1 MVNKTSRKPL
11 IVVSIILVVF
21 VAIALVSFSR
31 LKSRLATATAM
42 AVAPL
47 AVKTVQL
54 QKGTLQKTLAVLAT
68 INSNA
73 TVQLKSETAGKLK
86 SLSAREGDLLKQG
99 QVVALID
106 SSEQSLQLNAAQNRD
121 EVFNYQINAAHDSL
135 KALLSQRDFLKSNL
149 AYQTKEH
156 DRNVRL
162 FREDAISAS
171 AFAASR
177 NRKVDAQS
185 KLASLESQIQA
196 QKEQIQAIEA
206 QKDAS
211 GNEIKL
217 WQVRKGYTEIRS
229 QIDAIV
235 SARLQEE
242 GNLVMPGTPVFA
254 VEDVSTLRLQI
265 KIPQETGNLVRKG
278 QKVIIADSPNAGF
291 VITRIYPNLD
301 NFRQFTLEAEPQQG
315 SAKDLLNH
323 HKLNQQVKAEI
334 IIADQAGTVVPQQAQ
349 FVNFIKPQQTILYLL
364 NNFNAQR
371 ISLKP
376 LLTDREGKSVYDPEL
391 LPSDTVLAA
400 GAYLENVRLPASF
413 TVEVLK

>member
-1 MVNKTSRKPL
+1 MENKKSRKPL
-11 IVVSIILVVF
+11 IVVSIILIAF
-21 VAIALVSFSR
+21 VAVALVSFSR
-31 LKSRLATATAM
+31 LKSRLATATPM
-42 AVAPL
+42 AVSPL
-47 AVKTVQL
+47 AVKTTQL
-54 QKGTLQKTLAVLAT
+54 KTGTLQKTLAVLAT
-68 INSNA
+68 IKSNA
-73 TVQLKSETAGKLK
+73 TVQLKSETAGKIT
-86 SLSAREGDLLKQG
+86 SLSAREGDLLKKG

-121 EVFNYQINAAHDSL
+121 EVFNYQIKAARDSL
-135 KALLSQRDFLKSNL
+135 KALLSQRDSLKSNL

-156 DRNVRL
+156 ERNQRL

-171 AFAASR
+171 AFAASA

-185 KLASLESQIQA
+185 KLASLEAQIQA

-206 QKDAS
+206 QKNAS

-229 QIDAIV
+229 QLDAIV

-242 GNLVMPGTPVFA
+242 GNLVMPGTPILA

-265 KIPQETGNLVRKG
+265 KIPQETGNLVREG
-278 QKVIIADSPNAGF
+278 QKVVIAGSPDAGF

-301 NFRQFTLEAEPQQG
+301 NFRQFTLEAEPRKS
-315 SAKDLLNH
+315 SAKELLNR

-334 IIADQAGTVVPQQAQ
+334 IIDNQSGTVVPQQAQ
-349 FVNFIKPQQTILYLL
+349 FVNFVKPQHTILYLI
-364 NNFNAQR
+364 NNNNARR

-376 LLTDREGKSVYDPEL
+376 LLTDREGNSVYDPEL
-391 LPSDTVLAA
+391 LPSDAVLAA
-400 GAYLENVRLPASF
+400 GAYLENVRLPATF